1 MDTLMKYNFKI
12 LAIVI
17 LTLFQF
23 SGITQKVVISEN
35 PPLDFRKERSEFG
48 PNQKRFDYLD
58 LKLGDFK
65 SGVATNTIPTKSTLN
80 LELTKL
86 YKRKISELFSLNY
99 GIGIGHQLFV
109 LEQYDITYLPDI
121 SDQSKE
127 IKYRFINLHPI
138 MGFQINL
145 DNKRGNQMGKYI
157 ACNAYLDW
165 IFSDQLSYKY
175 TNSSNSDQIKITHKN
190 LSNVSA
196 FQYGVKLKISG
207 KKLGVFVDYRVSDYF
222 INQSYE
228 LPKLS
233 IGVNYSIY
241 KNNYR

>member
-1 MDTLMKYNFKI
+1 MDILKKYNFKI
-12 LAIVI
+12 LSIVI

-23 SGITQKVVISEN
+23 TGIAQKVVISEN
-35 PPLDFRKERSEFG
+35 PPLDFKKERSEFG

-58 LKLGDFK
+58 LKLGGFI
-65 SGVATNTIPTKSTLN
+65 SNGAINTIPTKSSLN

-86 YKRKISELFSLNY
+86 FKRKISEFFALNY

-109 LEQYDITYLPDI
+109 LDQYDITYLPDI

-138 MGFQINL
+138 IGFQINF
-145 DNKRGNQMGKYI
+145 DNKKGNQMGKYI

-165 IFSDQLSYKY
+165 IFSDRLSYKY
-175 TNSSNSDQIKITHKN
+175 INSPNSYYIKILHKN

-196 FQYGVKLKISG
+196 FQYGFKLKING
-207 KKLGVFVDYRVSDYF
+207 KKLGVFFDYRVSNYF
-222 INQSYE
+222 INQSHE
-228 LPKLS
+228 LPKSS

-241 KNNYR
+241 KNKYR